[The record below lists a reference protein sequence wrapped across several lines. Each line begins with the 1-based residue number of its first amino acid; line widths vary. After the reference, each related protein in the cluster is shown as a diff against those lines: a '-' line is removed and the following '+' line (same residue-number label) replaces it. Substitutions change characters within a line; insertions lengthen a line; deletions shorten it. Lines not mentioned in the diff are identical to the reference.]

1 MLNHNAR
8 FMARAFQVPSL
19 QSTTRSFASISTARP
34 IPTRFQTPKLLPDAR
49 LMARAFH
56 RVLPKVANSS
66 ASPAMTVR
74 RLSGSPV
81 NRKWEGRQ
89 PEEHPVREKDTDNVQ
104 HDAVKEG
111 KEERAKGQGSRGA
124 SEESGGSNKKAKE
137 EFPEAPDTIGM
148 QDERGR

>member
-1 MLNHNAR
+1 
-8 FMARAFQVPSL
+8 
-19 QSTTRSFASISTARP
+19 
-34 IPTRFQTPKLLPDAR
+34 
-49 LMARAFH
+49 
-56 RVLPKVANSS
+56 
-66 ASPAMTVR
+66 MTVR

-89 PEEHPVREKDTDNVQ
+89 PEEHPVRETDTDNVQ

-111 KEERAKGQGSRGA
+111 KEERAKGQGSRGT
-124 SEESGGSNKKAKE
+124 SEESGGANEKAKE